1 MNTRLS
7 LSTETSHAITSVD
20 FRKCENNSFATAI
33 RQSLL
38 FFDES
43 ETPI

>member
-1 MNTRLS
+1 MNTR
-7 LSTETSHAITSVD
+7 TETSHAITSVE